1 MKAPRRPFGEVHSWN
16 RFERPALTRY
26 PARPADEYPY
36 FRIRNDDNPFA
47 VWDPQG
53 WSWGQVADF
62 RGYSVWAKSPLAG
75 VYVSRRQGEA
85 TAVELGLVPAAAAG
99 ARVVEVMPCGG
110 TFSAELCRRLD
121 PGVHLHLAELSPHNL
136 SFIRE
141 RLRQEGLP
149 LERVHDDLMPD
160 GRLPYA
166 DGSVDAVV
174 LPQVLEHMPDPERVL
189 DEALRVLRPGGHAVV
204 SVRNFDS
211 AYGRH
216 WQAEESRAQVPN
228 QGPFRPLPAETVR
241 AWLTARFATEHE
253 IGVGRD
259 ASHDAAVLSGSEL
272 LGGRLYAVR
281 CRRD

>member
-1 MKAPRRPFGEVHSWN
+1 MSLLRRLLLEAGRRAAQNPELRRGAARIAGEV
-16 RFERPALTRY
+16 Y
-26 PARPADEYPY
+26 
-36 FRIRNDDNPFA
+36 
-47 VWDPQG
+47 G
-53 WSWGQVADF
+53 KVAPT
-62 RGYSVWAKSPLAG
+62 VENAG
-75 VYVSRRQGEA
+75 RHE
-85 TAVELGLVPAAAAG
+85 
-99 ARVVEVMPCGG
+99 
-110 TFSAELCRRLD
+110 
-121 PGVHLHLAELSPHNL
+121 
-136 SFIRE
+136 
-141 RLRQEGLP
+141 EGLP

-204 SVRNFDS
+204 SVRNLDS